1 MASALF
7 ISNAMAKKCADALN
21 VATTGFGGA
30 IMTIYSN
37 STTKP
42 ANANTAL
49 DGEAVA
55 LAAIALPVYTENT
68 VSSAGVITFGAIT
81 PVNGLATGTASY
93 FRIVASDTTTVIC
106 DGNVGLAGA
115 TPDLVL
121 DNTTITSGAE
131 VAITSFTY
139 TVTQ

>member
-7 ISNAMAKKCADALN
+7 ISNAFAQAQATAVN

-30 IMTIYSN
+30 VMTIYSN

-42 ANANTAL
+42 TNANTAL
-49 DGEAVA
+49 SGSAVT
-55 LAAIALPVYTENT
+55 LATITLPAYTANT
-68 VSSAGVITFGAIT
+68 VTNGVITFGAIT
-81 PVNGLATGTASY
+81 SVTGANTGVASY
-93 FRIVASDTTTVIC
+93 YRIVASNTTTVLC
-106 DGNVGLAGA
+106 DGNVGLTGD

-121 DNTTITSGAE
+121 DNTTITSGAS

>member
-21 VATTGFGGA
+21 VATTGFGTA
-30 IMTIYSN
+30 VMTIYSS

-49 DGEAVA
+49 DGAAAV
-55 LAAIALPVYTENT
+55 LATITLPAYGSNS
-68 VSSAGVITFGAIT
+68 VSSVGVITFGVISPAT
-81 PVNGLATGTASY
+81 PSANGVASY
-93 FRIVASDTTTVIC
+93 FRIMASDTTTVVC
-106 DGNVGLAGA
+106 DGNIGLAAA
-115 TPDLVL
+115 TPDLVVA
-121 DNTTITSGAE
+121 DTTFSTGVP

>member
-7 ISNAMAKKCADALN
+7 ISNAMAQAQANAVN

-30 IMTIYSN
+30 VLTIYSN

-49 DGEAVA
+49 DGAAIA
-55 LAAIALPVYTENT
+55 LAAITLPAYTSNT
-68 VSSAGVITFGAIT
+68 VENGVITFGAIT
-81 PVNGLATGTASY
+81 PVVGLATGVASY
-93 FRIVASDTTTVIC
+93 FRIVASNGTTVLM
-106 DGNVGLAGA
+106 DGNIGLTGA

-121 DNTTITSGAE
+121 DNTTITSGAA
-131 VAITSFTY
+131 VTITSFAY
-139 TVTQ
+139 TITQ

>member
-7 ISNAMAKKCADALN
+7 ISNGVANAMATALN
-21 VATTGFGGA
+21 DLVDDG
-30 IMTIYSN
+30 ILRIYSN

-49 DGEAVA
+49 DVAAVM
-55 LAAIALPVYTENT
+55 LAEIILPDKASNT
-68 VSSAGVITFGAIT
+68 VSSAGVITFGSIT
-81 PVNGLATGTASY
+81 PVNGSATGTASY
-93 FRIVASDTTTVIC
+93 FRVFASNGTTVIM

-131 VAITSFTY
+131 VDITSFSY